1 MRLATWNV
9 NSVKARLPRLLE
21 WLDEAKPD
29 VLCLQ
34 EIKTTTAL
42 FPEAEINEL
51 GYEVAAH
58 GEGRWNGVALLSSV
72 GLEDVS
78 LGFPGQPS
86 YAGEEAGGA
95 ELTLLDEPV
104 LRTPEARAVGATC
117 GGVRVW
123 SLYAPNG
130 RTPESAHYAYKLEWF
145 AAFRTALEAELGRYD
160 QLVACGDFN
169 VAPTDGDVWDP
180 AVFVHSTHVTPPE
193 RQALA
198 DLLALGLTDVIP
210 KPMKGPH
217 PFTYWDY
224 RAGAFAKDM
233 GMRIDLVYASQAV
246 AGRVTGAYVD
256 REARKGKG
264 PSDHAPVVVDLDLQ
278 PLALEVG
285 GPDRLRHAH
294 APGVGQQL
302 AQLGDVQ
309 GSEPGGDPL
318 VPHVAGPRHHEHLRP
333 AGDQRGP
340 LLPGEAE
347 SQPLLVRRH
356 RGVDDPPDPEL
367 HMIPDQ
373 VLGRARQPHRDLP
386 NVRQGSHYNP
396 RTRSALAWK
405 TRSITDW
412 S

>member
-42 FPEAEINEL
+42 FPEAEVSEL

-78 LGFPGQPS
+78 RGFPGQPS
-86 YAGEEAGGA
+86 YAGEEA
-95 ELTLLDEPV
+95 ELTLLDEPD
-104 LRTPEARAVGATC
+104 LRKPEARAVGATC

-123 SLYAPNG
+123 SLYVPNG

-145 AAFRTALEAELGRYD
+145 AALGTAFEAELSQHD
-160 QLVACGDFN
+160 QFVACGDFN
-169 VAPTDGDVWDP
+169 VAPTDDDVWDP
-180 AVFVHSTHVTPPE
+180 KVFVGSTHVTPPE

-198 DLLALGLTDVIP
+198 DLRALGLTDIIP

-233 GMRIDLVYASQAV
+233 GMRIDLVYASAAV
-246 AGRVTGAYVD
+246 ADRVTGAYVD

-264 PSDHAPVVVDLDLQ
+264 PSDHAPVVVDLD
-278 PLALEVG
+278 
-285 GPDRLRHAH
+285 
-294 APGVGQQL
+294 
-302 AQLGDVQ
+302 
-309 GSEPGGDPL
+309 
-318 VPHVAGPRHHEHLRP
+318 
-333 AGDQRGP
+333 
-340 LLPGEAE
+340 
-347 SQPLLVRRH
+347 
-356 RGVDDPPDPEL
+356 
-367 HMIPDQ
+367 
-373 VLGRARQPHRDLP
+373 
-386 NVRQGSHYNP
+386 
-396 RTRSALAWK
+396 
-405 TRSITDW
+405 
-412 S
+412 